1 MFIRKL
7 INFLAPQQPK
17 PQAAP
22 LPKASTSPEADFN
35 WPPSAEDVEAMTVVD
50 LHAPEGSKRAPVPG
64 FADVA

>member
-7 INFLAPQQPK
+7 IDSLSAQKQQP
-17 PQAAP
+17 PP
-22 LPKASTSPEADFN
+22 LPKVSPSPEADFN

-50 LHAPEGSKRAPVPG
+50 LQAPEGSKRVPVPG